1 MFVISAVFILVLV
14 LGGFFLT
21 RSLLSAVKVLA
32 DRINQIESST
42 TSFLTTSLG
51 VLNSNFTGQI
61 GNLNNHVNSLTL
73 PVHGMASDMKEISKV
88 MLHTKNRGEAG
99 ETLLEALLRDFLSND
114 QFKSNLK
121 IDEGGIVEFAV
132 KVSSASGP
140 NDNRDYFIPIDSKIP
155 ADRYKDYI
163 AAKES
168 GDSQKVKSQFN
179 KFITALKDQASEV
192 AKYTN
197 KKSGDS
203 QTLDLGILYF
213 PFESIYSVV
222 TSDFSEVVR
231 DIRREKNIFVCGPS
245 NLASIIASIK
255 LCNRLYLQN
264 INSNQIQEVLQNF
277 QREIVLLTE
286 KINDT
291 EKNLK
296 AGLNHVLAL
305 KTRIDAVR
313 GSLSDLT
320 QE

>member
-1 MFVISAVFILVLV
+1 MLIALFFFVLALA
-14 LGGFFLT
+14 GFFIT
-21 RSLLSAVKVLA
+21 RSLLSAVRELA
-32 DRINQIESST
+32 NRINQIESSVNNVLS
-42 TSFLTTSLG
+42 TSIG
-51 VLNSNFTGQI
+51 ILNSNLSGQI
-61 GNLNNHVNSLTL
+61 GNLNNHVNNLTL
-73 PVHGMASDMKEISKV
+73 PVRGMASDVEELSRL
-88 MLHTKNRGEAG
+88 MLRTKNRGEAG
-99 ETLLEALLRDFLSND
+99 ETLLLNLLQDFLSND
-114 QFKSNLK
+114 QFKINLK
-121 IDEGGIVEFAV
+121 IDEGGTVEFAV

-140 NDNRDYFIPIDSKIP
+140 NDKMEYYIPIDSKLP

-264 INSNQIQEVLQNF
+264 INSNQIQEVLLNF

-296 AGLNHVLAL
+296 AGLNHVKGL
-305 KTRIDAVR
+305 KTRIDTVR

-320 QE
+320 EE